1 MAFNYSPKVVTDG
14 LVLYLDAANQYSYV
28 SGSTSWNDIS
38 RGGNNGTLVNG
49 PTYNSA
55 NGGSIV
61 FDGVDD
67 YINCGSNNIINTGSS
82 FTVGFWINM
91 TSMPSTVTSP
101 IIIKSNADDF
111 LILISS
117 RTSYEGI
124 SIGSGTK
131 WAQGRTNTTSS
142 FFLQQWV
149 HVAVTYNGSG
159 ANNLSNF
166 NIYENSI
173 NKTITSGTAGLLSQS
188 TSTIIGYINS
198 GNTLNGKISNFSIY
212 NRALSATEVLQN
224 YNATKTRFGL

>member
-1 MAFNYSPKVVTDG
+1 MAFNYSPKVITDG
-14 LVLYLDAANQYSYV
+14 LVLYLDAANRYSYPG
-28 SGSTSWNDIS
+28 SGTTWSDIS

-67 YINCGSNNIINTGSS
+67 YINCGSNNIINIGSS

-124 SIGSGTK
+124 SIGSGTT

-159 ANNLSNF
+159 ANNLSNL

-198 GNTLNGKISNFSIY
+198 GNTLNGKISKFSIY